1 MKKLLVMSV
10 IMALAVAAQA
20 QKISPK
26 MQKGMEKV
34 YTTTATTNA
43 PSQKSVKM
51 TYDTKYTVTD
61 ATADGY
67 VVDVVITNF
76 SSDAAANDIA
86 GQMVNATVETM
97 KDVKV
102 SVQTDKDGQA
112 QKIKNYAEVKQ
123 QVDTAIDVLVD
134 KLFSLAPQLA
144 QMMKKEGMKQQIQE
158 NFSEETLMK
167 GLKESVNVMM
177 LNGRTPMTG
186 AQEEYVSERNMK
198 MKRMYF
204 VSDKN
209 IVTNA
214 SADMSKD
221 ELKAMIIAEVEK
233 SMPEQ
238 ADMVK
243 QNIDQLISSGMLKM
257 DMKETATFMLEDD
270 NWVRSIHGEMT
281 LDAMGQQTTVKTE
294 TVCK

>member
-270 NWVRSIHGEMT
+270 NWVQSIHGEMT

>member
-1 MKKLLVMSV
+1 MSV

-270 NWVRSIHGEMT
+270 NWVQSIHGEMT